1 MAEARSGLR
10 PWSNCKNKSRR
21 CWERRWAPRP
31 RDGDSHPDRTAA
43 GQSAV
48 EAVRSS
54 RLLDARRSAVIH
66 EATGVGE
73 LTEAVQ
79 SGQPSLR
86 GQRHDLGPV
95 AFDDQGVTTDE
106 DRAHA
111 RLAHSGKRGGEIL
124 SIPRKKFFHFELER
138 AGRRLDLPPRGIV
151 RLA

>member
-1 MAEARSGLR
+1 MRPPESGNSRKLYR
-10 PWSNCKNKSRR
+10 AGSRR
-21 CWERRWAPRP
+21 C
-31 RDGDSHPDRTAA
+31 AA
-43 GQSAV
+43 SA
-48 EAVRSS
+48 
-54 RLLDARRSAVIH
+54 
-66 EATGVGE
+66 T
-73 LTEAVQ
+73 T
-79 SGQPSLR
+79 
-86 GQRHDLGPV
+86 GPV